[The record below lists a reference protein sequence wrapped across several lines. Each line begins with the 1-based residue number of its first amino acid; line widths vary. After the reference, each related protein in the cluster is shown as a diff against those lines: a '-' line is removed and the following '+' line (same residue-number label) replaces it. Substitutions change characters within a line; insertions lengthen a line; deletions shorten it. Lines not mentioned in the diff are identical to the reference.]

1 MPTVKTLGEKLLPLP
16 VAVKILEEKAREGE
30 LSNIEMITLEYA
42 RRFSKM
48 SAEDAERLM
57 EELTETGLPAEV
69 AVQIVNIAPESE
81 GELRA
86 ILAQQSRAFTSEEVR
101 ELLSK
106 VNKYA
111 KR

>member
-1 MPTVKTLGEKLLPLP
+1 MVGEKLLPLP